1 MGTKKSSRP
10 FLAPRLIARLTGPAR
25 LLAMSWSQVDFRGK
39 SGVKTL
45 LTRLAESPLVRKNLP
60 NTSAVMNQYF
70 NYKRFPNETIANYL
84 VRESLYFEEFNESLL
99 ALKEEQEGGLS
110 QNIFDFSDSSSES
123 DDEDEDGSTKKSKGY
138 QKVHFEAATWL
149 ASSFWSLLDSGG
161 VACCAVIYEQQAGLP
176 EHQHGLDHPL

>member
-1 MGTKKSSRP
+1 MADLAKGATETVPAWDGNPRGWRRYSREVLWYVMGTKKSSRP
-10 FLAPRLIARLTGPAR
+10 FLAPRLITKLTGPAR

-60 NTSAVMNQYF
+60 NTSAVLNQYF

-99 ALKEEQEGGLS
+99 ALKEEQEGG
-110 QNIFDFSDSSSES
+110 
-123 DDEDEDGSTKKSKGY
+123 TRRR
-138 QKVHFEAATWL
+138 V
-149 ASSFWSLLDSGG
+149 
-161 VACCAVIYEQQAGLP
+161 VA
-176 EHQHGLDHPL
+176 EHL